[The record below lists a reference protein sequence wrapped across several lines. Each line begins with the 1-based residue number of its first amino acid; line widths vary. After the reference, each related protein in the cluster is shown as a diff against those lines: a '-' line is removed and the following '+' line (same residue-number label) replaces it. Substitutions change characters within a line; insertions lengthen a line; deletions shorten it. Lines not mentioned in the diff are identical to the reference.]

1 MLRQRNIRIIATLGP
16 ASSSPEMIRALF
28 EAGADVFRLNLSHLK
43 PADVAAIHAT
53 IRAVEEETD
62 HPIGILADLQGPK
75 FRIGA
80 FRSHH
85 AHLKAGAT
93 FILDRDTKPGSSVRV
108 CLPHEEIFATL
119 ERGADIFL
127 DDGKIR
133 LRATKV
139 LRSRIETEVIQGG
152 ILGSRKGVNLP
163 NAALRTELMTD
174 TDHTSLAALLDLGID
189 WVALSFVQTA
199 SDVRK
204 LRKIVGK
211 RAAIIAKI
219 ERPEAL
225 RNIEDIVLASDAVMV
240 ARGDLGVEL
249 PVEEVPGAQKHI
261 IDTAR
266 QHDRLVVVATQM
278 LESMVS
284 APVPTRAE
292 VSDVA
297 NAIFEGADAVMLS
310 AESAAGDFPVEAVTV
325 MDRVGAEV
333 ERDHHYR
340 SYVDSVR
347 DAPAA
352 TRATAITAAA
362 RHAVEVLDAR
372 AIVTYTT
379 SGSTALRAARERPNV
394 AIIALTPRKET
405 ARKLTMCWGITTIF
419 SEDATDFPDMV
430 DKACRAVLDAKFAKK
445 DDYIAITAGVPF
457 GVAGQTNVLHLAK
470 L

>member
-16 ASSSPEMIRALF
+16 ASSTQDMIRALF
-28 EAGADVFRLNLSHLK
+28 DAGADVFRLNLSHLK
-43 PADVAAIHAT
+43 PGDLAAIHAN
-53 IRAVEEETD
+53 IRSVEADTG
-62 HPIGILADLQGPK
+62 HPIGIVADLQGPK
-75 FRIGA
+75 YRIGA
-80 FRSHH
+80 FRTHH
-85 AHLKAGAT
+85 AHLKAGQK
-93 FILDRDTKPGSSVRV
+93 FILDQDPKPGSSVRV
-108 CLPHEEIFATL
+108 CLPHKEIFAIL
-119 ERGADIFL
+119 QPGADILL

-133 LRATKV
+133 LKAKKV
-139 LRSRIETEVIQGG
+139 LKSRIEAEVIQGG

-163 NAALRTELMTD
+163 NAALRSELMTD
-174 TDHTSLAALLDLGID
+174 TDRASLATLLDLGIE
-189 WVALSFVQTA
+189 WVALSFVQKA

-204 LRKIVGK
+204 LRKIVGG
-211 RAAIIAKI
+211 RASIIAKI

-225 RNIEDIVLASDAVMV
+225 KNIEDIVQASDAVMV

-249 PVEEVPGAQKHI
+249 PVEEVPGAQKRI
-261 IDTAR
+261 IDAAR
-266 QHDRLVVVATQM
+266 RHDRLVVVATQM

-310 AESAAGDFPVEAVTV
+310 AETAAGEFPVEAVSV
-325 MDRVGAEV
+325 MDRVGTEV

-340 SYVDSVR
+340 TYMNSVR

-394 AIIALTPRKET
+394 SIIALTPKIET
-405 ARKLTMCWGITTIF
+405 ARKLTLCWGINSIF
-419 SEDATDFPDMV
+419 SEDATDFTDMV
-430 DKACRAVLDAKFAKK
+430 DKACKAVLDGKFAKK

>member
-16 ASSSPEMIRALF
+16 ASSSPEMIKSLF
-28 EAGADVFRLNLSHLK
+28 EAGADVFRLNLSHLQPNDIK
-43 PADVAAIHAT
+43 AMHTKIRDVEAQ
-53 IRAVEEETD
+53 VG

-75 FRIGA
+75 LRVGTFRT
-80 FRSHH
+80 HH
-85 AHLKAGAT
+85 AHLKAGHS
-93 FILDRDTKPGSSVRV
+93 FILDKDPKPGTSRRV
-108 CLPHEEIFATL
+108 CLPHDEIFEAL
-119 ERGADIFL
+119 EKGADILL

-139 LRSRIETEVIQGG
+139 LKSRIETEIVQGG
-152 ILGSRKGVNLP
+152 ILGNRKGVNLP

-174 TDHTSLAALLDLGID
+174 TDKASLSVLLDLGID
-189 WVALSFVQTA
+189 WVALSFVQKA
-199 SDVRK
+199 KDVEK
-204 LRKIVGK
+204 LRKLVGD

-225 RNIEDIVLASDAVMV
+225 RNIEGIVKASDAVMV

-249 PVEEVPGAQKHI
+249 PVEEVPGAQKRI

-266 QHDRLVVVATQM
+266 EHDRLVVVATQM
-278 LESMVS
+278 LESMIN

-310 AESAAGDFPVEAVTV
+310 AESAAGEFPEEAVSV
-325 MDRVGAEV
+325 MDRVGVEI
-333 ERDHHYR
+333 ERDPHYR
-340 SYVDSVR
+340 TFVDSVR
-347 DAPAA
+347 DAPTA

-362 RHAVEVLDAR
+362 RHSVEVLGAS

-379 SGSTALRAARERPNV
+379 SGSTALRAARERPAV
-394 AIIALTPRKET
+394 PIIALTPSVET
-405 ARKLTMCWGITTIF
+405 ARRLTLCWGLNSID
-419 SEDATDFPDMV
+419 SEDATDFTDMV
-430 DKACRAVLDAKFAKK
+430 DKACKAVLEGKFAKK
-445 DDYIAITAGVPF
+445 GDYIAITAGVPF